1 MVNNSRQ
8 IKTKKR
14 VVDHGEVFTADREV
28 QSMCDLVKEETSRI
42 DSRFLEPACGDGN
55 FLSEILK
62 RKLTAVKNQYGRY
75 VSDYEKYSFVA
86 VSSIYGIDILDD
98 NVIECR
104 KRLYDIWDEAYTS
117 VSKNNANE
125 ECRLSIKYVL
135 SKNIICGDALTLLD
149 STGKPIVFS
158 EWSLLGTQI
167 KRRDYTMANLVET
180 RSYYD
185 LPLLQE
191 TQNEDVIIPKPIQE
205 FPLTAYRSIYKHG

>member
-1 MVNNSRQ
+1 MVNNSKQ

-14 VVDHGEVFTADREV
+14 VIDHGEVFTADREV

-104 KRLYDIWDEAYTS
+104 KRLYDIWNEAYTS
-117 VSKNNANE
+117 IFKNNANE

>member
-98 NVIECR
+98 NVVECR
-104 KRLYDIWDEAYTS
+104 KRLYDMWDEAYTS